1 MFEYILDNKEWIFSG
16 IGVSIL
22 GLIFLF
28 FKYFLK
34 KDISHE
40 KNLEI
45 ISRNIPNSETSNLA
59 PNSDI
64 AQEEVFKIMQDF
76 ESLPPLQLDD
86 IRSHYRGLNVDWMS
100 EYSSANKKDD
110 DLIRVS
116 LDLIT
121 KSFRPISVYCEVKLS
136 EYKQFSILKRK
147 AKIRVIG
154 EVINFEPYHIELSNV
169 KLIFQK

>member
-1 MFEYILDNKEWIFSG
+1 MFEYILNNKEWIFSG

-22 GLIFLF
+22 CLIFLF

-34 KDISHE
+34 KDRSQD
-40 KNLEI
+40 KNLKI
-45 ISRNIPNSETSNLA
+45 ISRNIPDSEKTKLN
-59 PNSDI
+59 PTSDI
-64 AQEEVFKIMQDF
+64 AQEDVLKIMLEF

-86 IRSHYRGLNVDWMS
+86 IRTHYRGLNVDWMT
-100 EYSSANKKDD
+100 EYSSAYKKEDD
-110 DLIRVS
+110 IIRVS

-121 KSFRPISVYCEVKLS
+121 KSFRPITVWCEVKLS

-154 EVINFEPYHIELSNV
+154 KIIEFEPYHIELSVVNLV
-169 KLIFQK
+169 FQK